1 MKLTLIS
8 SDFGLRRVR
17 WPHPRAVQDR
27 PRDLEYRGLDA
38 LPNHR
43 VEEPLASPT
52 HPYLPLFEDTLRLIR
67 PRPCVYT
74 LTPHTPLRPDVTAA
88 PVWMGR
94 DLPPFLASF
103 IVQYS

>member
-1 MKLTLIS
+1 
-8 SDFGLRRVR
+8 
-17 WPHPRAVQDR
+17 
-27 PRDLEYRGLDA
+27 
-38 LPNHR
+38 
-43 VEEPLASPT
+43 
-52 HPYLPLFEDTLRLIR
+52 LIR